1 MIFPF
6 KPSIF
11 LWFSHDFHYKWAIF
25 HGELLVITRWFPLKG
40 PGGILNG
47 CSSCSKIRRSRD
59 FLVTA
64 RIVRAP
70 GPNHLAPGHG
80 WILKKSHKHF
90 TWIAIPDKV
99 NYLSFISI
107 AIFNSYVTNYQ
118 RFFWTIFFG
127 WTFWYLTQRHQN
139 CMKVPGSQW
148 TSFLCIVVAGRLPVF
163 WASGIWLLSSS
174 MKANPQNSITKWLR
188 LPSRYAKYTKIH
200 YF

>member
-118 RFFWTIFFG
+118 RFFLDHFF
-127 WTFWYLTQRHQN
+127 WLNILIPDPTAPKLHES
-139 CMKVPGSQW
+139 PGIPMNKFSVHRRGRSAS
-148 TSFLCIVVAGRLPVF
+148 SFL
-163 WASGIWLLSSS
+163 GIWNL
-174 MKANPQNSITKWLR
+174 AT
-188 LPSRYAKYTKIH
+188 
-200 YF
+200 